1 MVKGCQRRIIQIKDT
16 GSDMFTE
23 AYFVLSD
30 AACHREETDI
40 VKEATRLIE
49 EGTEACPRPL
59 KQPFSLLVGF
69 LLGVASCAGGVL
81 LLLLLS

>member
-49 EGTEACPRPL
+49 EGTEESPHPFKKR
-59 KQPFSLLVGF
+59 FSLLVGF
-69 LLGVASCAGGVL
+69 LLGIATCAGGIS

>member
-49 EGTEACPRPL
+49 EGTEESPRPFG
-59 KQPFSLLVGF
+59 KRFSMLVGF
-69 LLGVASCAGGVL
+69 LLGVATCAGGISL
-81 LLLLLS
+81 LLWLS

>member
-16 GSDMFTE
+16 GSNMFTE

-30 AACHREETDI
+30 AACHREETDM
-40 VKEATRLIE
+40 VKEATRLLE
-49 EGTEACPRPL
+49 EGTEECPHPL
-59 KQPFSLLVGF
+59 KKQFSLLAGF
-69 LLGVASCAGGVL
+69 LLGVATGAGGVS